1 MSSVY
6 LHSAV
11 LHSALADNLADAALA
26 VQQGQAA
33 HYCDFV
39 LHEGEQLCRYF
50 SVAQQQPLLEHL
62 HANIRNVHSQH
73 AIPFADCLL
82 IIASTGL
89 NVHYFEALTRKQ
101 KNFNPNDSTPLNHIA
116 QTLQNEYGFAAAFCI
131 NTACTSAA
139 NALLYGARLLEQQQ
153 YSHIFVLAFETPS
166 EVAMQGFGVLELTS
180 SSGRYQPF
188 HTQRDGLILGES
200 YAAALLSI
208 KPVARPIARLL
219 GGFSAC
225 DTSSLTGT
233 REDGSHINWV
243 MQQALTDAQCHRQ
256 DIDLIKLHGTAT
268 QANDLA
274 ESNGMQDWLQAAT
287 GPALCVMKP
296 WLGHTLGAC
305 GLSETLLLLE
315 CLKNQHIPVMPDSHN
330 CSLPLIQNPAW
341 SLDTTRVLANFFGFG
356 GNNTSIIFETG
367 DVSCK

>member
-6 LHSAV
+6 LQSAV

-26 VQQGQAA
+26 VQRGCTA
-33 HYCDFV
+33 HRREFAVHERHSPRSYFAV
-39 LHEGEQLCRYF
+39 L
-50 SVAQQQPLLEHL
+50 QQQSLLEHL
-62 HANIRNVHSQH
+62 HANINAIHSEN

-89 NVHYFEALTRKQ
+89 NIQHFETLARTQ
-101 KNFNPNDSTPLNHIA
+101 KNFTADSSTPLNLLA
-116 QTLQNEYGFAAAFCI
+116 LTLQDQYGFAAAFCL

-139 NALLYGARLLEQQQ
+139 NALLYGARLIKQQQ
-153 YSHIFVLAFETPS
+153 YSHVLVLAFETPS
-166 EVAMQGFGVLELTS
+166 EIAMQGFSALELTS
-180 SSGRYQPF
+180 SSGHYRPF
-188 HTQRDGLILGES
+188 HPLRDGLVLGES
-200 YAAALLSI
+200 YAAALLSNEPCT
-208 KPVARPIARLL
+208 KPIARLL

-233 REDGSHINWV
+233 LEDGSHIAWV
-243 MQQALTDAQCHRQ
+243 MQQALMDAQCSSS

-274 ESNGMQDWLQAAT
+274 ESNGMQDWLRADAV
-287 GPALCVMKP
+287 PALCVMKP

-315 CLKNQHIPVMPDSHN
+315 CLKNQHIPVMPDSQT
-330 CSLPLIQNPAW
+330 CSLPLAQNSAW
-341 SLDTTRVLANFFGFG
+341 LLTKTRVLANFFGFG
-356 GNNTSIIFETG
+356 GNNASLILETG
-367 DVSCK
+367 AALCK

>member
-1 MSSVY
+1 MSAVY

-11 LHSALADNLADAALA
+11 LRSALADNLADAALA
-26 VQQGQAA
+26 IQQGQTA
-33 HYCDFV
+33 HYRDFV
-39 LHEGEQLCRYF
+39 LHEREQSCRYF
-50 SVAQQQPLLEHL
+50 SLAQQQPLLEHL
-62 HANIRNVHSQH
+62 HANINSVHSQH

-89 NVHYFEALTRKQ
+89 NIHFFETLTQKQ
-101 KNFNPNDSTPLNHIA
+101 NSFNPSDATPLNQLA
-116 QTLQNEYGFAAAFCI
+116 QSLQNDYGFATAFCI

-139 NALLYGARLLEQQQ
+139 NALLYSARLLEQQH
-153 YSHIFVLAFETPS
+153 YSHVLVLAFETPS
-166 EVAMQGFGVLELTS
+166 EVAIQGFGVLELTS
-180 SSGRYQPF
+180 NSGRYQPF
-188 HTQRDGLILGES
+188 HAQRDGLILGES
-200 YAAALLSI
+200 YAAALLSNE
-208 KPVARPIARLL
+208 PTTQPLARLL

-243 MQQALTDAQCHRQ
+243 MQQALTDAQCRRQ

-274 ESNGMQDWLQAAT
+274 EYNGMQKWLKEDSV
-287 GPALCVMKP
+287 PALCVIKP

-315 CLKNQHIPVMPDSHN
+315 CLKNQCVPIMPDSQN
-330 CSLPLIQNPAW
+330 CSLPLLQTATWP
-341 SLDTTRVLANFFGFG
+341 LQQTRVLANFFGFG
-356 GNNTSIIFETG
+356 GNNASIIFEAG
-367 DVSCK
+367 ALPCK

>member
-6 LHSAV
+6 LHSPV
-11 LHSALADNLADAALA
+11 LRSALADNLADAALA

-33 HYCDFV
+33 HYRDFV
-39 LHEGEQLCRYF
+39 LHENKQSRRYF
-50 SVAQQQPLLEHL
+50 ALAQQRPLLEHL
-62 HANIRNVHSQH
+62 HANINSVHSQH
-73 AIPFADCLL
+73 AIDFADCLL

-89 NVHYFEALTRKQ
+89 NIHYFEALTQ
-101 KNFNPNDSTPLNHIA
+101 SQNGFNPSAATPLNQLA
-116 QTLQNEYGFAAAFCI
+116 QTLQHAYGFAAAFCI

-139 NALLYGARLLEQQQ
+139 NALLYGARLLEQQH
-153 YSHIFVLAFETPS
+153 YSHVLVLAFETPS
-166 EVAMQGFGVLELTS
+166 EIAMQGFGVLELTS

-188 HTQRDGLILGES
+188 HAQRDGLILGES
-200 YAAALLSI
+200 YAAALLSNEPVMQ
-208 KPVARPIARLL
+208 PVAQLL

-243 MQQALTDAQCHRQ
+243 MQQALADAQCHKH

-274 ESNGMQDWLQAAT
+274 ERNGMQEWLQGDAV
-287 GPALCVMKP
+287 PALCVIKP

-305 GLSETLLLLE
+305 GLSETLLLLA
-315 CLKNQHIPVMPDSHN
+315 CLKNQSLPVMPDSQH
-330 CSLPLIQNPAW
+330 CSLPLVQNPAW
-341 SLDTTRVLANFFGFG
+341 PLSQTRVLANFFGFG
-356 GNNTSIIFETG
+356 GNNASLIFETG
-367 DVSCK
+367 DLPCK